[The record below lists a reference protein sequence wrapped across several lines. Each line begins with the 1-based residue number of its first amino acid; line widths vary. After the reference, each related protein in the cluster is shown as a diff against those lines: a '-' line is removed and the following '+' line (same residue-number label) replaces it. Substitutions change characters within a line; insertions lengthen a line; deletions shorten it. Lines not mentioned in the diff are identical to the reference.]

1 MAPVIPVKCRSRRF
15 ACLSLLAVFATCRL
29 KACADEAFS
38 TPHSSGS
45 GTPLDGRTVGFL
57 RGSGPQSQ
65 GAAPRPRVI
74 VRESAEVSSSIGGK
88 NAETF
93 SVSAVAGNGPQS
105 HGAAPRPRVIVED
118 SAEVSTSIGGK
129 HAETFSVSA
138 VAGLSVFLMSS
149 LSQFTKKAFGI
160 PLYGPPLAAASLIL
174 ATQATAAAQKGATL
188 EPADVINSMIQTG
201 TAMGGATFLA
211 VAVAKACSGPPALA
225 RALVVATSAMY
236 MTLFPKAA
244 FFPPVAAFCVLYV
257 DQTLINGPLAIGFK
271 YALFPCATGTV
282 ILVAACRFFT
292 ALLAQPLRKL
302 AATH

>member
-1 MAPVIPVKCRSRRF
+1 MSPAIPMKCRSHRF
-15 ACLSLLAVFATCRL
+15 ACLSLVAVFATCRL
-29 KACADEAFS
+29 KACADKAFN
-38 TPHSSGS
+38 TPPSSGS
-45 GTPLDGRTVGFL
+45 GSLLDGRTVGFL

-88 NAETF
+88 NSETF
-93 SVSAVAGNGPQS
+93 SVG
-105 HGAAPRPRVIVED
+105 
-118 SAEVSTSIGGK
+118 
-129 HAETFSVSA
+129 A
-138 VAGLSVFLMSS
+138 VAGLSIFVLCS
-149 LSQFTKKAFGI
+149 LSEFTKKAFGL

-211 VAVAKACSGPPALA
+211 VVVAKACGGSPALA
-225 RALVVATSAMY
+225 RALAVAISAIF
-236 MTLFPKAA
+236 MTLFPKAS
-244 FFPPVAAFCVLYV
+244 FFPPVAAFCALYV

-282 ILVAACRFFT
+282 ILVAACRFFA
-292 ALLAQPLRKL
+292 ALLAQPMRKF
-302 AATH
+302 AATN